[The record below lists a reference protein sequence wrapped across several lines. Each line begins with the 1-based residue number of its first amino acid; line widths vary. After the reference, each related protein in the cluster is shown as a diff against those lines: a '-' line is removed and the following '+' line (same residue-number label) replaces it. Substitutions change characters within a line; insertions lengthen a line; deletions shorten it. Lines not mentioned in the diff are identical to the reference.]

1 MPLRQCPNVDLVVV
15 GDGDGDMAVGD
26 RVRRVV
32 RARTKQHAD
41 ELLERIVA
49 MLRGCR

>member
-15 GDGDGDMAVGD
+15 GDGDMAVGD